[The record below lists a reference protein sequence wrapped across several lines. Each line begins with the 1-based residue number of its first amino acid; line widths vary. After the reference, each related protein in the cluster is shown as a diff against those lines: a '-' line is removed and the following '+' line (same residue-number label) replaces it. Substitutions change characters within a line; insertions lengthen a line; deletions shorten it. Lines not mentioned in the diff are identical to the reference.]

1 MNPALATPLFVLSGV
16 FTVLFVCRVVIRV
29 RHRRRLREI
38 LQTDD
43 QSKFSRTSTIF
54 GWIKKHV
61 LYAPLF
67 SKRHS
72 REFQLL
78 DRIHMGSIPSRL
90 EATLL
95 LAYITTNLLF
105 LFVLVDWWT
114 DYQEKMYQI
123 KYAAGHLAVMNSPA
137 LVLTAGRNNPLIS
150 LLGIPF
156 DTFNLLHRWVGRIM
170 ISGALVHMG
179 CVIGAQARQGG
190 WFSCLE

>member
-1 MNPALATPLFVLSGV
+1 MNPALATPLFILSGF
-16 FTVLFVCRVVIRV
+16 FTVLFLCRVVIRV

-43 QSKFSRTSTIF
+43 QSKFSRTITVF
-54 GWIKKHV
+54 AWMKKHV

-72 REFQLL
+72 REFRLL
-78 DRIHMGSIPSRL
+78 DRIHMGCMPLRL

-95 LAYITTNLLF
+95 LGYITANLLF

-114 DYQEKMYQI
+114 DYQEKMYQL

-137 LVLTAGRNNPLIS
+137 LVLTAGRNNPLIP

-156 DTFNLLHRWVGRIM
+156 DTFNLLHRWVGRVM
-170 ISGALVHMG
+170 IAGALVHMG
-179 CVIGAQARQGG
+179 CVVGAQATQGG
-190 WFSCLE
+190 CLSCLE